1 MAINGVYIHHLNKHT
16 QDPKNHKCG
25 TLTVHSISTIVY
37 PINTPNEM
45 LGVLIPIVGGKSTIL
60 AGNHHVQLDINLVIL
75 DVAENRG

>member
-1 MAINGVYIHHLNKHT
+1 
-16 QDPKNHKCG
+16 
-25 TLTVHSISTIVY
+25 
-37 PINTPNEM
+37 M